1 MFAIERVRIIKNYL
15 LKDQKVSVAKL
26 STLLDVTEVTIRRDL
41 EKLEKEGFLKRTHG
55 GAVLLNYSGE
65 SLYDESIEDE
75 QIELYQEIADT
86 AYHLVSDYDSILLT
100 NGPINAF
107 IARSLAKRN
116 NLTVV
121 TNDIKIAQEFSGSQ
135 SNNLILLGGDLDEHA
150 LFGQMAIDNLKNFA
164 FQHVFLEIDAL
175 NNTVGMMVSS
185 VKKATFIQQAL
196 KLADSVTVVCLSTSF
211 GGKSLYRI
219 GPLTL
224 AHRILTDSKLDDEYK
239 NYIFNS
245 NIPIFTSIDIYEE

>member
-55 GAVLLNYSGE
+55 GAVLLNYSGD
-65 SLYDESIEDE
+65 SLYDDTIEDD
-75 QIELYQEIADT
+75 QFELYQEIADT

-121 TNDIKIAQEFSGSQ
+121 TNDIKVAQEFSGSQ
-135 SNNLILLGGDLDEHA
+135 SNNLILLGGDLEENA
-150 LFGQMAIDNLKNFA
+150 VFGQMALDNLRNFA
-164 FQHVFLEIDAL
+164 FQHIFLEIDAL
-175 NNTVGMMVSS
+175 NDHVGMMVSS
-185 VKKATFIQQAL
+185 VKKATFIQNAI

-211 GGKSLYRI
+211 GAKSLYRI

-224 AHRILTDSKLDDEYK
+224 AHRILTDSKLDDHYK
-239 NYIFNS
+239 NYLFNN